1 MTVDTFF
8 ELFLKELRE
17 VPAMQKYYKF
27 LDNNSS
33 FEFRKAY
40 FLQRLQYISDQ
51 IKDKNA
57 SIWDCGCGYGTTAL
71 FLTMNGFRVYG
82 TTLEFYFDEIEKRK
96 NYWKQYG
103 NVDLF
108 EVDYANVFD
117 NNLNANTFDYI
128 ILQDT
133 LHHIEPLQDALT
145 IFHRVLKPNG
155 QLVVAEENGNNIIT
169 KLKLFK
175 QRGNKRIITIWD
187 ERLQKNIL
195 LGNENVRSWKKW
207 KHELAQTG
215 FNSENVK
222 PEYIRFYYP
231 FFYKNR
237 LSSEM
242 IAKENSLQKKHWL
255 REYFFFGI
263 NFSLSKLEFEN
274 YFNANTEYY
283 FVANN
288 EKFIKRH

>member
-1 MTVDTFF
+1 MTVNDFF
-8 ELFLKELRE
+8 ELFLKELQDA
-17 VPAMQKYYKF
+17 PAMRGYYKF
-27 LDNNSS
+27 LNDKAS

-40 FLQRLQYISDQ
+40 FIQRLQYIADQ
-51 IKDKNA
+51 IKDNNS

-71 FLTMNGFRVYG
+71 FLAMNGFRVYG

-117 NNLNANTFDYI
+117 QKTEDNSFNYI

-133 LHHIEPLQDALT
+133 LHHIEPLQDALQ
-145 IFHRVLKPNG
+145 IFRNVLKSEG
-155 QLVVAEENGNNIIT
+155 QLIVAEENGNNIIGN
-169 KLKLFK
+169 LKLFK
-175 QRGNKRIITIWD
+175 QRGNKKIITLWD

-207 KHELAQTG
+207 KQEFERAG
-215 FNSENVK
+215 FNSENAQ

-231 FFYKNR
+231 LFYRNR
-237 LSSEM
+237 SAEEM
-242 IAKENSLQKKHWL
+242 IAKETTLRKNDWL

-263 NFSLSKLEFEN
+263 NFS
-274 YFNANTEYY
+274 
-283 FVANN
+283 
-288 EKFIKRH
+288 IKH